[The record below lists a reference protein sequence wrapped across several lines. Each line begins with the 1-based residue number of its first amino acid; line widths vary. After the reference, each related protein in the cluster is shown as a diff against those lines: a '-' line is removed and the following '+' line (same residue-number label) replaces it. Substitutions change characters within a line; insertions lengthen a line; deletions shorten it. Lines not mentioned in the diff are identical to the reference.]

1 MEMIEDQMEG
11 FFSKTRIIAST
22 HFNRWWVALS
32 SIGIHLC
39 IGSVYAW
46 SIYNPALTRL
56 LGVVAPSAKDW
67 TLSEVTWIF
76 SVAIVFLGL
85 SAAFAGRWLEQVG
98 PRKVGFVA
106 ALAWG
111 GGYLIGYVGITTH
124 QLWLLY
130 VGYGVIGGCGLGL
143 GYVSPVSTLLRW
155 FPDRRGMAT
164 GLAIM
169 GFGGGAIIAAPLK
182 RELMEYFSVKPQHL
196 GSTDEVTL
204 LTEAGRR
211 YAELGGIKLEVV
223 VDAQQVFVV
232 GSGSTGVSSTF
243 LVLGLLYMGVMLV
256 SALAYRIPPEN
267 WIPPIIAT
275 QQSSSD
281 TGPTKKLTQ
290 KPLFSPNRMISLAN
304 VDVDEAL
311 RTPQFYLLWVVLCMN
326 VTAGIGVLG
335 IASTMM
341 SEIFSSA
348 LPGIVDGAFAAT
360 YVSMISIF
368 NMIGRFFWASTSDYI
383 GRKTTYWIFFALGI
397 LLYLSVPLAA
407 TMVASQHAIMWLI
420 FFYIATMLIFTMYG
434 GGFATIPAYLADVFG
449 TRYVGA
455 IHGRLLT
462 AWSVAGVLGP
472 LAITSLREQA
482 LNKAI
487 VELAGKVAPERFL
500 ATFGAEMD
508 QLSAL
513 IEAKTVNIQS
523 LLVLMPPGTSDPTSG
538 LYNDTML
545 LMACLLLV
553 GLLANALMRPVDSKH
568 HLS

>member
-11 FFSKTRIIAST
+11 FFSKTRIIASP

-523 LLVLMPPGTSDPTSG
+523 LLVLMPPGTADPTSG
-538 LYNDTML
+538 LYNNTML